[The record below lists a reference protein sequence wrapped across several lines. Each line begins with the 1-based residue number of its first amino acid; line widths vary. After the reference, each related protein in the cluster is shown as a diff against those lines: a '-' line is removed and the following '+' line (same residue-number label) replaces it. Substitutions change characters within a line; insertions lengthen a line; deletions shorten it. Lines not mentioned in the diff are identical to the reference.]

1 VSLSSQIVVLEPQTS
16 VLFLLQFGHEQL
28 QKGRPIILGT
38 FLCAS
43 QRPKKSPSVKIQ
55 EAHSQNVEAHSQN
68 VDLPHRLP
76 KKKKKPYPIPFEKIK
91 QAAREDKK
99 FAQLGIE
106 KPLDP
111 PKNGLLVPDLIPV
124 AYEVVD
130 AWKVLIKGLAQ
141 LLHIIPVNA
150 CRYFF
155 FFFKYV
161 Y

>member
-55 EAHSQNVEAHSQN
+55 EAQSQNVEAHSQN

-155 FFFKYV
+155 FFKYV